1 MNDEIIALMVGRE
14 IEELCPHSSRQVGEV
29 VLEIEDL
36 AGV

>member
-1 MNDEIIALMVGRE
+1 MNDEIIALMVGWE
-14 IEELCPHSSRQVGEV
+14 VEDLCPHSSRQAREI